1 MLAGM
6 TKRTD
11 KIAWLHLAAVT
22 AAVVAVMLIATG
34 ASLWHIDAPG
44 SAATCPICHFA
55 HISALP
61 GLPAETVSVHVTV
74 ADLPPAAPLLSA
86 LAPVLSPHL
95 RARLRSVKPTAEA
108 GPFFYAF
115 FHTDP
120 GLSALSSRS

>member
-1 MLAGM
+1 MLRYM
-6 TKRTD
+6 VIKPPH
-11 KIAWLHLAAVT
+11 KVAWLRVATVT

-61 GLPAETVSVHVTV
+61 GLPAESVSVHVTV

-86 LAPVLSPHL
+86 QAPVLAAASP
-95 RARLRSVKPTAEA
+95 RAP
-108 GPFFYAF
+108 P
-115 FHTDP
+115 
-120 GLSALSSRS
+120 LS